1 MTERITNK
9 PAGLY
14 CEALWELYVL
24 LEDLERPYLKI
35 TEKETFLWFIS
46 NVELTIGDKQ
56 YDFDSIANIDIPY
69 HIETVTI
76 CLRRL
81 ECDKEITYDLE
92 ISMNTLY
99 RWETT
104 AGLLLERYHASL
116 PSEEEIDSILMKNGI
131 PLTYIEKDPVHVKK
145 RKSYKPVSARYS
157 DRILYLMDFFDYEK
171 ISYRFDKEG
180 DIPRFTMIY
189 DIPEIANG
197 QLTGSIKFLK
207 DHAEFKLCIAV
218 ENMEADRIPE
228 LLKLI
233 NHINSEAVVMQNWSI
248 SRNEDQIFYT
258 PRFFL
263 SEEDD
268 GTAITAST
276 FINYR
281 VWEIVWTTNDYITK
295 DCPSLLASLAHPVL
309 GFANGELTLEE
320 AMKEVDALTQ
330 QTVPF

>member
-46 NVELTIGDKQ
+46 DVELTIGEKQ

-81 ECDKEITYDLE
+81 ECDEEITCNLE

-99 RWETT
+99 RRETT
-104 AGLLLERYHASL
+104 TGLLLERHHASL
-116 PSEEEIDSILMKNGI
+116 PSEEEIDSTLMKNGI

-157 DRILYLMDFFDYEK
+157 DKIQYLMDSFDINR

-189 DIPEIANG
+189 DISGIPDG
-197 QLTGSIKFLK
+197 LLTGSIRFLK

-218 ENMEADRIPE
+218 EDMESDRIPE
-228 LLKLI
+228 LIKLI

-263 SEEDD
+263 SESD
-268 GTAITAST
+268 GYAVTATT
-276 FINYR
+276 FINFR
-281 VWEIVWTTNDYITK
+281 VWEKVWTTNDYITK